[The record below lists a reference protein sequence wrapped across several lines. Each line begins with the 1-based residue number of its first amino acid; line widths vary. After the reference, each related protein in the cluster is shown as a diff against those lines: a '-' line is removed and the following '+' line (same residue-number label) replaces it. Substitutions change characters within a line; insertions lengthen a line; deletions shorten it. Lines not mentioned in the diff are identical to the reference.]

1 MPFSFLSRFRIAEGK
16 EATFVTLA
24 RQMEALAATEP
35 GTLGY
40 KFYRL
45 DEPGM
50 FAVYE
55 SFVDEAAD
63 HAHMAYDHNKPLIEQ
78 MLACMDGSYAREL
91 LHDLPAIKEA

>member
-1 MPFSFLSRFRIAEGK
+1 MAFSFLSRFRIAPDREQD
-16 EATFVTLA
+16 FVALA
-24 RQMEALAATEP
+24 VQMEALAKDEP

-45 DEPGM
+45 DEPNM

-63 HAHMAYDHNKPLIEQ
+63 AAHMAYDHNKPLIES
-78 MLACMDGSYAREL
+78 MIACMDGNYVREL
-91 LHDLPAIKEA
+91 LHDLVATPGE